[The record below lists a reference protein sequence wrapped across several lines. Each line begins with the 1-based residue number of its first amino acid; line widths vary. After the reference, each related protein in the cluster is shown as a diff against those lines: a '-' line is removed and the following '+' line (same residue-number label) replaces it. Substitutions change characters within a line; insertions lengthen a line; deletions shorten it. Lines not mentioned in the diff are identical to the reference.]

1 MCPCGKAK
9 ESRTHSVGEC
19 EMYTEERDVL
29 EDEMRKIDDCDVDN
43 FWYTQDDSEEMIAIV
58 GDKRWQQKS
67 KQEGNKVGKNFVQC
81 MEKTS

>member
-1 MCPCGKAK
+1 MCPCGKTI
-9 ESRTHSVGEC
+9 ESRSYIVEEC